1 MRKQKT
7 FLLKLWNDSATKD
20 NWRASLEDVQ
30 TKDKQYF
37 ADLAL
42 ILESLYDMA
51 NEVEDTPQ
59 EDCV

>member
-1 MRKQKT
+1 MRQQKT

-37 ADLAL
+37 ADLEL

-51 NEVEDTPQ
+51 SEIEDAL
-59 EDCV
+59 EDE